1 MRRFIL
7 VAALLIGGLVCAPP
21 AQAVYRI
28 TRDYGGLVDEYKAR
42 FAMLRDRGERVV
54 IDGICN
60 SACTLLLGI
69 IPRNRVCVTPR
80 ASLGFHT
87 AYIDKR
93 WTGGLHVMSNAGTA
107 DLVSYYPPEVKD
119 WINRNGGLTRAMKK
133 MTNGVDLWAVID
145 PCPDEY

>member
-1 MRRFIL
+1 MRRLIL
-7 VAALLIGGLVCAPP
+7 VAALLTGSLTFAPP
-21 AQAVYRI
+21 AHAVYRI
-28 TRDYGGLVDEYKAR
+28 TRDYGGLVNEYKAR

-93 WTGGLHVMSNAGTA
+93 WTGGLHVTSNAGTA
-107 DLVSYYPPEVKD
+107 DLVSYYPPQVKD

-133 MTNGVDLWAVID
+133 LTNGTDLWAVID
-145 PCPDEY
+145 PCPDEF